1 MLLQEEDQEEAVA
14 ALDLPEEEEEASKHS
29 RWQRLHHAQAQSL
42 TQVLAKE
49 ATAAAEEAFSART
62 PESLTVLAK
71 EAS

>member
-14 ALDLPEEEEEASKHS
+14 ALDLPEEASKHS

-42 TQVLAKE
+42 TQAQG
-49 ATAAAEEAFSART
+49 AAAADEAFSAHT
-62 PESLTVLAK
+62 PESLTVLAN

>member
-29 RWQRLHHAQAQSL
+29 RWQRLHHAQAQG
-42 TQVLAKE
+42 
-49 ATAAAEEAFSART
+49 AAAADEAFSART

>member
-29 RWQRLHHAQAQSL
+29 RWQRLHHAQAQ
-42 TQVLAKE
+42 TQAHG
-49 ATAAAEEAFSART
+49 AAAADEAFSART